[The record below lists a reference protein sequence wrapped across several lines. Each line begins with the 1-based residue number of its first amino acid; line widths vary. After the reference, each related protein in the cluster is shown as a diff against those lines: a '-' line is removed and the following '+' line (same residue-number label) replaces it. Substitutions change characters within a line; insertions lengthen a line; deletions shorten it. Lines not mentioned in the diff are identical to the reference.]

1 MTPSVY
7 WQNRKTLVCRI
18 TKLSVPVLKFGSSW
32 WIGWPVNKRREEWKC
47 TPKCGWSLRLKL
59 KKRTIVHLCPCDGS
73 FRVAF
78 ILGDRA
84 VKAARQSDLPKSML
98 KINHDAPHYAERAGV
113 RLEVKKSA
121 DLGTVGKLALINNL
135 AS

>member
-1 MTPSVY
+1 MTRAFIGKTEKPSSAE
-7 WQNRKTLVCRI
+7 I

-78 ILGDRA
+78 ILGNRA
-84 VKAARQSDLPKSML
+84 VKVARQSDLPKSML
-98 KINHDAPHYAERAGV
+98 K
-113 RLEVKKSA
+113 
-121 DLGTVGKLALINNL
+121 
-135 AS
+135 

>member
-1 MTPSVY
+1 MPRAFIGKTEKPSSAE
-7 WQNRKTLVCRI
+7 I

-32 WIGWPVNKRREEWKC
+32 WIGWPVNKRRSRGVEVHS
-47 TPKCGWSLRLKL
+47 PKYGRSLRLKF

-84 VKAARQSDLPKSML
+84 VKAARQSDLPSPCSNK
-98 KINHDAPHYAERAGV
+98 P
-113 RLEVKKSA
+113 
-121 DLGTVGKLALINNL
+121 
-135 AS
+135 